1 MNDKYPSLFLFC
13 GNIWM
18 LAGILLRL
26 FPVHH
31 FRWRHYRWYNFWW
44 RHFRWCNF
52 RWRHCSTNANW
63 MVHIKKDTSDWFL
76 GLFVRFFFHE
86 KRPHW
91 SIWIVA
97 LNSIFFLAGKF
108 EFWREIWIL
117 VGISLRLF
125 PVHHFR
131 WRHFRWYNFRWCYF
145 RWRHFR
151 WCSFR
156 WCHCSSPAPP
166 QLRPG
171 WCIYT
176 TGGA

>member
-1 MNDKYPSLFLFC
+1 MF
-13 GNIWM
+13 
-18 LAGILLRL
+18 AGILLRS

-31 FRWRHYRWYNFWW
+31 FRWRITGNTTSGNVISGDVISGDATSGDVIAPQMWPG
-44 RHFRWCNF
+44 WC
-52 RWRHCSTNANW
+52 
-63 MVHIKKDTSDWFL
+63 IKKDTSDWFL
-76 GLFVRFFFHE
+76 GLIDRFFFGE
-86 KRPHW
+86 KRSHW

-117 VGISLRLF
+117 VGILLRLF
-125 PVHHFR
+125 PVYHFR
-131 WRHFRWYNFRWCYF
+131 WRHFPWYNFRWCYF

-166 QLRPG
+166 QMRPG
-171 WCIYT
+171 WCIYI